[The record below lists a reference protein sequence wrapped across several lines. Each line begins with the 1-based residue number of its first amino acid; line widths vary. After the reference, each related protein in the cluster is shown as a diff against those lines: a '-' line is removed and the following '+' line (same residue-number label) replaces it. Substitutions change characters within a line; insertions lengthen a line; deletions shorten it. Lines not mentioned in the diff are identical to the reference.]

1 MDIRDNGGV
10 SEDDKGSGAIV
21 LAGRERKSAE
31 SLFRVL
37 SFEGFG
43 GTDEE
48 RGAEEASVAVVDSVL
63 GLGTSVVW
71 TTP

>member
-1 MDIRDNGGV
+1 MSDDNG
-10 SEDDKGSGAIV
+10 GSGAIA
-21 LAGRERKSAE
+21 LAGRERKSVE

-48 RGAEEASVAVVDSVL
+48 RGVEEASAVIVDSAF
-63 GLGTSVVW
+63 GRGTSVVW